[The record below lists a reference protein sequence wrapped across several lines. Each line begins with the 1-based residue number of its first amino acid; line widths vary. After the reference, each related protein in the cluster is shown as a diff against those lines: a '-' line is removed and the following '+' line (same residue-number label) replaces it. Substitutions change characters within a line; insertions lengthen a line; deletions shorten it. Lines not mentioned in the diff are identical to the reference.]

1 MILDIS
7 ELDKIFIEFDKK
19 IKNKKNIIVLLIGDL
34 ASGKTTFVKKYL
46 AYKKIDEVVT
56 SPTFSI
62 QQIYKNNFYHY
73 DLYNKN
79 LDEFIALG
87 LLEEFEKDGIHFVEW
102 GDDRL
107 KKILE
112 EFGFDVISV
121 KIEKLGEKRKY
132 DISEVLIET

>member
-1 MILDIS
+1 MILSLD
-7 ELDKIFIEFDKK
+7 ELDKFFIEFDKK

-46 AYKKIDEVVT
+46 EYKKIKENVT

-62 QQIYKNNFYHY
+62 QQIYKNNFFHY

-102 GDDRL
+102 GNDRL
-107 KKILE
+107 KNILD
-112 EFGFDVISV
+112 EFGFNIVVIE
-121 KIEKLGEKRKY
+121 IEKLGDKRKY
-132 DISEVLIET
+132 NVN

>member
-1 MILDIS
+1 MILSLD
-7 ELDKIFIEFDKK
+7 ELDKFFIEFDKK

-46 AYKKIDEVVT
+46 EYKKIKENVT

-62 QQIYKNNFYHY
+62 QQIYKNNFFHY

-102 GDDRL
+102 GNEEL
-107 KKILE
+107 KQILKD
-112 EFGFDVISV
+112 FGFDTISI
-121 KIEKLGEKRKY
+121 KINKKEDKREY
-132 DISEVLIET
+132 DIKS

>member
-1 MILDIS
+1 MILSLD
-7 ELDKIFIEFDKK
+7 ELDKFFIEFDKK

-34 ASGKTTFVKKYL
+34 ASGKTTFVKRYLKY
-46 AYKKIDEVVT
+46 KGIDEVVT

-62 QQIYKNNFYHY
+62 QQIYKNNFFHY

-102 GDDRL
+102 GNDRL
-107 KKILE
+107 KNILD
-112 EFGFDVISV
+112 EFGFNIVVIE
-121 KIEKLGEKRKY
+121 IEKLGDKRKY
-132 DISEVLIET
+132 NVN